1 MGAFVLT
8 SENYYSQEANKEYL
22 SVSQYKQFV
31 GTYGRRGCEFTALEE
46 LNGRWQQK
54 KNSGMM
60 IGSYVDSY
68 VEGTL
73 DKFKQE
79 NPEIFKKDGTL
90 KADFTKAEQV
100 IARIERDPFFM
111 STLAGEKQVIMTGEL
126 FGAKWKIKI
135 YRSGELEV
143 VSIKDRVARTELMIE
158 HIDAMLEV
166 YKKDCNR
173 SPEGQRRYRVI
184 YWMYL
189 SEDES
194 KTAEDIAE
202 MENVVVRTVFRDIK
216 TAYEELAVLFFGID
230 GVRFS
235 EQ

>member
-1 MGAFVLT
+1 MEPETNDLKLT
-8 SENYYSQEANKEYL
+8 PELEAIVRLASETAVESYRKELERQQEQDGKARRERHHRVVNSAKMLLKNY
-22 SVSQYKQFV
+22 
-31 GTYGRRGCEFTALEE
+31 RR
-46 LNGRWQQK
+46 
-54 KNSGMM
+54 
-60 IGSYVDSY
+60 
-68 VEGTL
+68 
-73 DKFKQE
+73 
-79 NPEIFKKDGTL
+79 FKKMTVSSVYGKDTSTNETL
-90 KADFTKAEQV
+90 V
-100 IARIERDPFFM
+100 
-111 STLAGEKQVIMTGEL
+111 EL
-126 FGAKWKIKI
+126 LELMQGI

-143 VSIKDRVARTELMIE
+143 ISIKDRVARTELMIE

>member
-1 MGAFVLT
+1 MEPETKDLKLT
-8 SENYYSQEANKEYL
+8 PELEAIVRLASETAVESYRKELERQQEQDGKARRERHHRVVNSAKMLLKNY
-22 SVSQYKQFV
+22 
-31 GTYGRRGCEFTALEE
+31 RR
-46 LNGRWQQK
+46 
-54 KNSGMM
+54 
-60 IGSYVDSY
+60 
-68 VEGTL
+68 
-73 DKFKQE
+73 
-79 NPEIFKKDGTL
+79 FKKMTVSSVYGKDTSTNETL
-90 KADFTKAEQV
+90 V
-100 IARIERDPFFM
+100 
-111 STLAGEKQVIMTGEL
+111 EL
-126 FGAKWKIKI
+126 LELMQGI

>member
-1 MGAFVLT
+1 MEPETNDLKLT
-8 SENYYSQEANKEYL
+8 PELEAIVRLASETAVESYRKELERQQEQDGKARRERHHRVVNSAKMLLKNY
-22 SVSQYKQFV
+22 
-31 GTYGRRGCEFTALEE
+31 RR
-46 LNGRWQQK
+46 
-54 KNSGMM
+54 
-60 IGSYVDSY
+60 
-68 VEGTL
+68 
-73 DKFKQE
+73 
-79 NPEIFKKDGTL
+79 FKKMTVSSVYGKDTSTNETL
-90 KADFTKAEQV
+90 V
-100 IARIERDPFFM
+100 
-111 STLAGEKQVIMTGEL
+111 EL
-126 FGAKWKIKI
+126 LELMQGI

-230 GVRFS
+230 GVRLS

>member
-1 MGAFVLT
+1 MEPENNARQLT
-8 SENYYSQEANKEYL
+8 PELEAIVRLASETAVESYRKELERQQEQDGKARRELHHRVVNSAKMLLKNY
-22 SVSQYKQFV
+22 
-31 GTYGRRGCEFTALEE
+31 RR
-46 LNGRWQQK
+46 
-54 KNSGMM
+54 
-60 IGSYVDSY
+60 
-68 VEGTL
+68 
-73 DKFKQE
+73 
-79 NPEIFKKDGTL
+79 FKKMTVSSVYGKDTSTNETL
-90 KADFTKAEQV
+90 V
-100 IARIERDPFFM
+100 
-111 STLAGEKQVIMTGEL
+111 EL
-126 FGAKWKIKI
+126 LELMQGI
-135 YRSGELEV
+135 YRSGELEI

>member
-1 MGAFVLT
+1 MEPENNARQLT
-8 SENYYSQEANKEYL
+8 PELEAIVRLASETAVESYRKELERQQEQDGKARRERHHRVVNSAKMLLKNYRRFQKMTVS
-22 SVSQYKQFV
+22 SV
-31 GTYGRRGCEFTALEE
+31 YGKDTSTNETLVELLE
-46 LNGRWQQK
+46 LMQG
-54 KNSGMM
+54 
-60 IGSYVDSY
+60 
-68 VEGTL
+68 
-73 DKFKQE
+73 
-79 NPEIFKKDGTL
+79 
-90 KADFTKAEQV
+90 
-100 IARIERDPFFM
+100 
-111 STLAGEKQVIMTGEL
+111 
-126 FGAKWKIKI
+126 I

>member
-1 MGAFVLT
+1 MEPENNARQLT
-8 SENYYSQEANKEYL
+8 PELEAIVRLASETAVESYRKELERQQEQDGKARRERHHRVVNSAKMLLKNY
-22 SVSQYKQFV
+22 
-31 GTYGRRGCEFTALEE
+31 RR
-46 LNGRWQQK
+46 
-54 KNSGMM
+54 
-60 IGSYVDSY
+60 
-68 VEGTL
+68 
-73 DKFKQE
+73 
-79 NPEIFKKDGTL
+79 FKKMTVSSVYGKDTSTNETL
-90 KADFTKAEQV
+90 V
-100 IARIERDPFFM
+100 
-111 STLAGEKQVIMTGEL
+111 EL
-126 FGAKWKIKI
+126 LELMQGI

-202 MENVVVRTVFRDIK
+202 MENVVVRTVFRDIN

>member
-1 MGAFVLT
+1 MEPENNARQLT
-8 SENYYSQEANKEYL
+8 PELEAIVRLASETAVESYRKELERQQEQDGKARRERHHRVVNSAKILLKNY
-22 SVSQYKQFV
+22 
-31 GTYGRRGCEFTALEE
+31 RR
-46 LNGRWQQK
+46 
-54 KNSGMM
+54 
-60 IGSYVDSY
+60 
-68 VEGTL
+68 
-73 DKFKQE
+73 
-79 NPEIFKKDGTL
+79 FKKMTVSSVYGKDTSTNETL
-90 KADFTKAEQV
+90 V
-100 IARIERDPFFM
+100 
-111 STLAGEKQVIMTGEL
+111 EL
-126 FGAKWKIKI
+126 LELMQGI

>member
-1 MGAFVLT
+1 M
-8 SENYYSQEANKEYL
+8 E
-22 SVSQYKQFV
+22 
-31 GTYGRRGCEFTALEE
+31 
-46 LNGRWQQK
+46 
-54 KNSGMM
+54 
-60 IGSYVDSY
+60 
-68 VEGTL
+68 
-73 DKFKQE
+73 
-79 NPEIFKKDGTL
+79 PEINDRHLTPELEAIVRLASETAVESYRKELERQQEQDGKVRRERHHRVVNSAKMLLKNYRRFKKMTVSSVYGKDTSTNETL
-90 KADFTKAEQV
+90 V
-100 IARIERDPFFM
+100 
-111 STLAGEKQVIMTGEL
+111 EL
-126 FGAKWKIKI
+126 LELMQGI
-135 YRSGELEV
+135 YHSGELEV

-158 HIDAMLEV
+158 HIDAMLDV

>member
-1 MGAFVLT
+1 MEPETNDLKLT
-8 SENYYSQEANKEYL
+8 PELEAIVRLASETAVESYRKELERQQEQDGKARKERHHRVVNSAKMLLKNY
-22 SVSQYKQFV
+22 
-31 GTYGRRGCEFTALEE
+31 RR
-46 LNGRWQQK
+46 
-54 KNSGMM
+54 
-60 IGSYVDSY
+60 
-68 VEGTL
+68 
-73 DKFKQE
+73 
-79 NPEIFKKDGTL
+79 FKKMTVSSVYGKDTSTNETL
-90 KADFTKAEQV
+90 V
-100 IARIERDPFFM
+100 
-111 STLAGEKQVIMTGEL
+111 EL
-126 FGAKWKIKI
+126 LELMQGI

>member
-1 MGAFVLT
+1 MEPETNDLKLT
-8 SENYYSQEANKEYL
+8 PELEAIVRLASETAVESYRKELERQQEQDGKARREPHHRAVNSAKMLLKNY
-22 SVSQYKQFV
+22 
-31 GTYGRRGCEFTALEE
+31 RR
-46 LNGRWQQK
+46 
-54 KNSGMM
+54 
-60 IGSYVDSY
+60 
-68 VEGTL
+68 
-73 DKFKQE
+73 
-79 NPEIFKKDGTL
+79 FKKMTVSSVYGKDTSTNETL
-90 KADFTKAEQV
+90 V
-100 IARIERDPFFM
+100 
-111 STLAGEKQVIMTGEL
+111 EL
-126 FGAKWKIKI
+126 LELMQGI

>member
-1 MGAFVLT
+1 MEPENNARQLT
-8 SENYYSQEANKEYL
+8 PELEAIVRLASETAVESYRKELERQQEHDGKARRERHHRVVNSAKMLLKNY
-22 SVSQYKQFV
+22 
-31 GTYGRRGCEFTALEE
+31 RR
-46 LNGRWQQK
+46 
-54 KNSGMM
+54 
-60 IGSYVDSY
+60 
-68 VEGTL
+68 
-73 DKFKQE
+73 
-79 NPEIFKKDGTL
+79 FKKMTVSSVYGKDTSTNETL
-90 KADFTKAEQV
+90 V
-100 IARIERDPFFM
+100 
-111 STLAGEKQVIMTGEL
+111 EL
-126 FGAKWKIKI
+126 LELMQGI

-189 SEDES
+189 SEDEA

>member
-1 MGAFVLT
+1 MEPENNARQLT
-8 SENYYSQEANKEYL
+8 PELEAIVRLASETAVESYRKELERQQEQDGKARRERHHRVVNSAKMLLKNY
-22 SVSQYKQFV
+22 
-31 GTYGRRGCEFTALEE
+31 RR
-46 LNGRWQQK
+46 
-54 KNSGMM
+54 
-60 IGSYVDSY
+60 
-68 VEGTL
+68 
-73 DKFKQE
+73 
-79 NPEIFKKDGTL
+79 FKKMTVSSVYGKDTSTNETL
-90 KADFTKAEQV
+90 V
-100 IARIERDPFFM
+100 
-111 STLAGEKQVIMTGEL
+111 EL
-126 FGAKWKIKI
+126 LELMQGI

-158 HIDAMLEV
+158 HIDAMLAV

>member
-1 MGAFVLT
+1 MEPETNDLKLT
-8 SENYYSQEANKEYL
+8 PELEAIVRLASETAVESYRKELERQQERDGKARRERHHRVVNSAKMLLKNY
-22 SVSQYKQFV
+22 
-31 GTYGRRGCEFTALEE
+31 RR
-46 LNGRWQQK
+46 
-54 KNSGMM
+54 
-60 IGSYVDSY
+60 
-68 VEGTL
+68 
-73 DKFKQE
+73 
-79 NPEIFKKDGTL
+79 FKKMTVSSVYGKDTSTNETL
-90 KADFTKAEQV
+90 V
-100 IARIERDPFFM
+100 
-111 STLAGEKQVIMTGEL
+111 EL
-126 FGAKWKIKI
+126 LELMQGI

-173 SPEGQRRYRVI
+173 SPEGQRRYMVI

>member
-1 MGAFVLT
+1 MEPETNDLKLT
-8 SENYYSQEANKEYL
+8 PELDAIVRLASETAVESYRKELERQQEQDGKARRERHHRVVNSAKMLLKNY
-22 SVSQYKQFV
+22 
-31 GTYGRRGCEFTALEE
+31 RR
-46 LNGRWQQK
+46 
-54 KNSGMM
+54 
-60 IGSYVDSY
+60 
-68 VEGTL
+68 
-73 DKFKQE
+73 
-79 NPEIFKKDGTL
+79 FKKMTVSSVYGKDTSTNETL
-90 KADFTKAEQV
+90 V
-100 IARIERDPFFM
+100 
-111 STLAGEKQVIMTGEL
+111 EL
-126 FGAKWKIKI
+126 LELMQGI

>member
-1 MGAFVLT
+1 MEPENNARQLT
-8 SENYYSQEANKEYL
+8 PELEAIVRLASETAVESYRKELERQQEQDGKARRERHHRVVNRAKMLLKNY
-22 SVSQYKQFV
+22 
-31 GTYGRRGCEFTALEE
+31 RR
-46 LNGRWQQK
+46 
-54 KNSGMM
+54 
-60 IGSYVDSY
+60 
-68 VEGTL
+68 
-73 DKFKQE
+73 
-79 NPEIFKKDGTL
+79 FKKMTVSSVYGKDTSTNETL
-90 KADFTKAEQV
+90 V
-100 IARIERDPFFM
+100 
-111 STLAGEKQVIMTGEL
+111 EL
-126 FGAKWKIKI
+126 LELMQGI

>member
-1 MGAFVLT
+1 MEPETNDLKLT
-8 SENYYSQEANKEYL
+8 PELEAIVRLASETAVESYRKELERQQEQDGKARRERHHRVVNSAKMLLKNY
-22 SVSQYKQFV
+22 
-31 GTYGRRGCEFTALEE
+31 RR
-46 LNGRWQQK
+46 
-54 KNSGMM
+54 
-60 IGSYVDSY
+60 
-68 VEGTL
+68 
-73 DKFKQE
+73 
-79 NPEIFKKDGTL
+79 FKKMTVSSVYGKDTSTNETL
-90 KADFTKAEQV
+90 V
-100 IARIERDPFFM
+100 
-111 STLAGEKQVIMTGEL
+111 EL
-126 FGAKWKIKI
+126 LELMQGI

-184 YWMYL
+184 YLMYL

>member
-1 MGAFVLT
+1 MEPENNARQLT
-8 SENYYSQEANKEYL
+8 PELEAIVRLASETAVESYRKELERQQEQDGKARRERHHRVVNSAKMLLKNY
-22 SVSQYKQFV
+22 
-31 GTYGRRGCEFTALEE
+31 RR
-46 LNGRWQQK
+46 
-54 KNSGMM
+54 
-60 IGSYVDSY
+60 
-68 VEGTL
+68 
-73 DKFKQE
+73 
-79 NPEIFKKDGTL
+79 FKKMTVSSVYGKDTSTNETL
-90 KADFTKAEQV
+90 V
-100 IARIERDPFFM
+100 
-111 STLAGEKQVIMTGEL
+111 EL
-126 FGAKWKIKI
+126 LELMQGI

-189 SEDES
+189 SEDEF

>member
-1 MGAFVLT
+1 MEPETNDLKLT
-8 SENYYSQEANKEYL
+8 PELEAIVRLASETAVESYRKELERQQEQEGKARRERHHRVVNSAKMLLKNY
-22 SVSQYKQFV
+22 
-31 GTYGRRGCEFTALEE
+31 RR
-46 LNGRWQQK
+46 
-54 KNSGMM
+54 
-60 IGSYVDSY
+60 
-68 VEGTL
+68 
-73 DKFKQE
+73 
-79 NPEIFKKDGTL
+79 FKKMTVSSVYGKDTSTNETL
-90 KADFTKAEQV
+90 V
-100 IARIERDPFFM
+100 
-111 STLAGEKQVIMTGEL
+111 EL
-126 FGAKWKIKI
+126 LELMQGI

>member
-1 MGAFVLT
+1 MEPENNARQLTPELEAIVLLA
-8 SENYYSQEANKEYL
+8 SETAVESYRKELERQQEQDGKARRERHHRVVNSAKMLLKNY
-22 SVSQYKQFV
+22 
-31 GTYGRRGCEFTALEE
+31 RR
-46 LNGRWQQK
+46 
-54 KNSGMM
+54 
-60 IGSYVDSY
+60 
-68 VEGTL
+68 
-73 DKFKQE
+73 
-79 NPEIFKKDGTL
+79 FKKMTVSSVYGKDTSTNETL
-90 KADFTKAEQV
+90 V
-100 IARIERDPFFM
+100 
-111 STLAGEKQVIMTGEL
+111 EL
-126 FGAKWKIKI
+126 LELMQGI

>member
-1 MGAFVLT
+1 MEPETNDLKLT
-8 SENYYSQEANKEYL
+8 PELEAIVRLASETAVESYRKELERQQEQDGKARRERHHRVVNSAKMLLKNY
-22 SVSQYKQFV
+22 
-31 GTYGRRGCEFTALEE
+31 RR
-46 LNGRWQQK
+46 
-54 KNSGMM
+54 
-60 IGSYVDSY
+60 
-68 VEGTL
+68 
-73 DKFKQE
+73 
-79 NPEIFKKDGTL
+79 FKKMTVSSVYGKDTSTNETL
-90 KADFTKAEQV
+90 V
-100 IARIERDPFFM
+100 
-111 STLAGEKQVIMTGEL
+111 EL
-126 FGAKWKIKI
+126 LELMQGI

-173 SPEGQRRYRVI
+173 SPEGQRRYRGI

>member
-1 MGAFVLT
+1 MEPETNDLKLT
-8 SENYYSQEANKEYL
+8 PELEAIVRLASETAVESYRKEIERQQEQDGKARRERHHRVVNSAKMLLKNY
-22 SVSQYKQFV
+22 
-31 GTYGRRGCEFTALEE
+31 RR
-46 LNGRWQQK
+46 
-54 KNSGMM
+54 
-60 IGSYVDSY
+60 
-68 VEGTL
+68 
-73 DKFKQE
+73 
-79 NPEIFKKDGTL
+79 FKKMTVSSVYGKDTSTNETL
-90 KADFTKAEQV
+90 V
-100 IARIERDPFFM
+100 
-111 STLAGEKQVIMTGEL
+111 EL
-126 FGAKWKIKI
+126 LELMQGI

-189 SEDES
+189 SDDES

>member
-1 MGAFVLT
+1 MEPENNARQLT
-8 SENYYSQEANKEYL
+8 PELEAIARLASETAVESYRKELERQQEQDGKARRERHHRVVNSAKMLLKNY
-22 SVSQYKQFV
+22 
-31 GTYGRRGCEFTALEE
+31 RR
-46 LNGRWQQK
+46 
-54 KNSGMM
+54 
-60 IGSYVDSY
+60 
-68 VEGTL
+68 
-73 DKFKQE
+73 
-79 NPEIFKKDGTL
+79 FKKMTVSSVYGKDTSTNETL
-90 KADFTKAEQV
+90 V
-100 IARIERDPFFM
+100 
-111 STLAGEKQVIMTGEL
+111 EL
-126 FGAKWKIKI
+126 LELMQGI

-194 KTAEDIAE
+194 KTADDIAE

>member
-1 MGAFVLT
+1 MEPETHDLKLT
-8 SENYYSQEANKEYL
+8 PELEAIVRLASETAVESYRKELERQQEQDGKARRERHHRVVNSAKMLLKNY
-22 SVSQYKQFV
+22 
-31 GTYGRRGCEFTALEE
+31 RR
-46 LNGRWQQK
+46 
-54 KNSGMM
+54 
-60 IGSYVDSY
+60 
-68 VEGTL
+68 
-73 DKFKQE
+73 
-79 NPEIFKKDGTL
+79 FKKMTVSSVYGKDTSTNETL
-90 KADFTKAEQV
+90 V
-100 IARIERDPFFM
+100 
-111 STLAGEKQVIMTGEL
+111 EL
-126 FGAKWKIKI
+126 LELMQGI

>member
-1 MGAFVLT
+1 MEPETNDLKLT
-8 SENYYSQEANKEYL
+8 PELEAIVRLASETAVESYRKELERQQEQDGKARRERHHRVVNSAKMLLKNY
-22 SVSQYKQFV
+22 
-31 GTYGRRGCEFTALEE
+31 RR
-46 LNGRWQQK
+46 
-54 KNSGMM
+54 
-60 IGSYVDSY
+60 
-68 VEGTL
+68 
-73 DKFKQE
+73 
-79 NPEIFKKDGTL
+79 FKKMTVSGVYGKDTSTNETL
-90 KADFTKAEQV
+90 V
-100 IARIERDPFFM
+100 
-111 STLAGEKQVIMTGEL
+111 EL
-126 FGAKWKIKI
+126 LELMQGI

>member
-1 MGAFVLT
+1 MEPETNDLKLT
-8 SENYYSQEANKEYL
+8 PELEAIVRLASETAVESYRKELERQQEQDGKARRERHHRVVNSAKMLLKNY
-22 SVSQYKQFV
+22 
-31 GTYGRRGCEFTALEE
+31 RR
-46 LNGRWQQK
+46 
-54 KNSGMM
+54 
-60 IGSYVDSY
+60 
-68 VEGTL
+68 
-73 DKFKQE
+73 
-79 NPEIFKKDGTL
+79 FKKMTVSSVYGKDTSTNETL
-90 KADFTKAEQV
+90 V
-100 IARIERDPFFM
+100 
-111 STLAGEKQVIMTGEL
+111 EL
-126 FGAKWKIKI
+126 LELMQGI

-166 YKKDCNR
+166 YKNDCNR

-194 KTAEDIAE
+194 KTADDIAE

>member
-1 MGAFVLT
+1 MEPETNDLKLT
-8 SENYYSQEANKEYL
+8 PELEAIVRLASETAVESYRKELERQQEQDGKARRERHHRVVNSAKMLLKNY
-22 SVSQYKQFV
+22 
-31 GTYGRRGCEFTALEE
+31 RR
-46 LNGRWQQK
+46 
-54 KNSGMM
+54 
-60 IGSYVDSY
+60 
-68 VEGTL
+68 
-73 DKFKQE
+73 
-79 NPEIFKKDGTL
+79 FKKMTVSSVYGKDTSTNETL
-90 KADFTKAEQV
+90 V
-100 IARIERDPFFM
+100 
-111 STLAGEKQVIMTGEL
+111 EL
-126 FGAKWKIKI
+126 LELMQGI

-194 KTAEDIAE
+194 KAAEDIAE

>member
-1 MGAFVLT
+1 MEPENNARQLT
-8 SENYYSQEANKEYL
+8 PELEAIVRLASETAVESYRNELERQQEQDGKARRERHHRVVNSAKMLLKNY
-22 SVSQYKQFV
+22 
-31 GTYGRRGCEFTALEE
+31 RR
-46 LNGRWQQK
+46 
-54 KNSGMM
+54 
-60 IGSYVDSY
+60 
-68 VEGTL
+68 
-73 DKFKQE
+73 
-79 NPEIFKKDGTL
+79 FKKMTVSSVYGKDTSTNETL
-90 KADFTKAEQV
+90 V
-100 IARIERDPFFM
+100 
-111 STLAGEKQVIMTGEL
+111 EL
-126 FGAKWKIKI
+126 LELMQGI

-202 MENVVVRTVFRDIK
+202 IENVVVRTVFRDIK

>member
-1 MGAFVLT
+1 MEPETNDLKLT
-8 SENYYSQEANKEYL
+8 PELEAIVRLASETAVESYRKDLERQQEQDGKARRERHHRVVNSAKMLLKNY
-22 SVSQYKQFV
+22 
-31 GTYGRRGCEFTALEE
+31 RR
-46 LNGRWQQK
+46 
-54 KNSGMM
+54 
-60 IGSYVDSY
+60 
-68 VEGTL
+68 
-73 DKFKQE
+73 
-79 NPEIFKKDGTL
+79 FKKMTVSSVYGKDTSTNETL
-90 KADFTKAEQV
+90 V
-100 IARIERDPFFM
+100 
-111 STLAGEKQVIMTGEL
+111 EL
-126 FGAKWKIKI
+126 LELMQGI

>member
-1 MGAFVLT
+1 MEPENNARQLT
-8 SENYYSQEANKEYL
+8 PELEAIVRLASETAVESYRKELERQQEQDGKARRERHHRVVNSAKMLLKNY
-22 SVSQYKQFV
+22 
-31 GTYGRRGCEFTALEE
+31 RR
-46 LNGRWQQK
+46 
-54 KNSGMM
+54 
-60 IGSYVDSY
+60 
-68 VEGTL
+68 
-73 DKFKQE
+73 
-79 NPEIFKKDGTL
+79 FKKMTVSSVYGKDTSTNETL
-90 KADFTKAEQV
+90 V
-100 IARIERDPFFM
+100 
-111 STLAGEKQVIMTGEL
+111 EL
-126 FGAKWKIKI
+126 LELMQGI

-173 SPEGQRRYRVI
+173 SPEGQRRYRFI

>member
-1 MGAFVLT
+1 MEPENNARQLT
-8 SENYYSQEANKEYL
+8 PELEAIVRLASETAVESYRKELERQQEQDGKARRERHHRVVNNAKMLLKNY
-22 SVSQYKQFV
+22 
-31 GTYGRRGCEFTALEE
+31 RR
-46 LNGRWQQK
+46 
-54 KNSGMM
+54 
-60 IGSYVDSY
+60 
-68 VEGTL
+68 
-73 DKFKQE
+73 
-79 NPEIFKKDGTL
+79 FKKMTVSSVYGKDTSTNETL
-90 KADFTKAEQV
+90 V
-100 IARIERDPFFM
+100 
-111 STLAGEKQVIMTGEL
+111 EL
-126 FGAKWKIKI
+126 LELMQGI